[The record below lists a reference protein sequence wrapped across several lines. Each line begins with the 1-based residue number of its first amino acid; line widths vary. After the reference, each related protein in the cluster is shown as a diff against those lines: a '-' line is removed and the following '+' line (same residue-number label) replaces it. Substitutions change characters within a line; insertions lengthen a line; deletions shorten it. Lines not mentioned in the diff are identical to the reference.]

1 MILQTGTPHVDVEEV
16 RGPTKLGRERE
27 AHRLRDPLAASVR
40 GARRRPPQVVFRIGK
55 HSVLRGDELG
65 ENVGA
70 FPATAIAH
78 KGTHNAR
85 NYHSFYIFGYS
96 VKKLCFTMQLSILV
110 PHGLLVFLTI
120 SLGFREDLVS

>member
-78 KGTHNAR
+78 NDRAAPNAFDVGQVIR
-85 NYHSFYIFGYS
+85 KRGDP
-96 VKKLCFTMQLSILV
+96 Q
-110 PHGLLVFLTI
+110 
-120 SLGFREDLVS
+120 